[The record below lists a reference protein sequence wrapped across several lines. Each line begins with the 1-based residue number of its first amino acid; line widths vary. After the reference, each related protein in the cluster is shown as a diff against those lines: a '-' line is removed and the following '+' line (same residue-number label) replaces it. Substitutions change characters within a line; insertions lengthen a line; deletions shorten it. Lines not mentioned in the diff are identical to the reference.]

1 MAAGFALS
9 SANVTGP
16 DGAVHSKVSVLV
28 RNNVLKLKARGV
40 SDPVVLDET
49 VISSERI
56 GRREW
61 KVTTAAGEFTM
72 TRQPCNCHSR

>member
-16 DGAVHSKVSVLV
+16 GGESYSKASVLV
-28 RNNVLKLKARGV
+28 RNNVLKVKARGQ

-49 VISSERI
+49 VISSEQ
-56 GRREW
+56 
-61 KVTTAAGEFTM
+61 A
-72 TRQPCNCHSR
+72 CSR